1 MKKNYFWSPHI
12 DPQIATLRS
21 VSNSINSLTR
31 YEKNSKNFLINV
43 FGEWDDHNFGMVEK
57 INLITKRGLKK
68 KKFKGFFNSRLLYFS
83 IFFQSY
89 FPLKKILKRDKP
101 DYLIIH
107 LITSIPILLF
117 FF

>member
-43 FGEWDDHNFGMVEK
+43 FGEWDDHSFGMVEK
-57 INLITKRGLKK
+57 ILEL
-68 KKFKGFFNSRLLYFS
+68 
-83 IFFQSY
+83 
-89 FPLKKILKRDKP
+89 
-101 DYLIIH
+101 
-107 LITSIPILLF
+107 
-117 FF
+117 